1 MNGRDRK
8 KIVDA
13 GITIMR
19 AHEDLSITK
28 LNPAGSWG
36 LVARYTTKSALKKA
50 VASLREDGKTIF
62 EYDYEN

>member
-1 MNGRDRK
+1 MNGSDRK
-8 KIVDA
+8 KIIDS

-36 LVARYTTKSALKKA
+36 LVARFTTKIALKKA
-50 VASLREDGKTIF
+50 VASFREDKKTIF
-62 EYDYEN
+62 END